1 MNQAKGVTIAGI
13 AALLGV
19 IGANMGVV
27 EYIGQMLQGKIGHPQ
42 FVAVAVGIMAGSA
55 YTTWIPYVLPKLA
68 CAERVKILLRL
79 SSSVLTFAVSWRLMP
94 TEAGAYWALIAAFA
108 GAQVYMTATRTLYLL
123 APWLKPESLKP
134 NPPTASV
141 VVISSDTPIAVS
153 GAEGKSE

>member
-1 MNQAKGVTIAGI
+1 MNQVKGITIAGI

-19 IGANMGVV
+19 IGANMGAV
-27 EYIGQMLQGKIGHPQ
+27 EYIGAALNGRIGHPQ
-42 FVAVAVGIMAGSA
+42 FVAVTVGIMAGSA
-55 YTTWIPYVLPKLA
+55 YTIWIPYVFGRYA
-68 CAERVKILLRL
+68 CVERLKILLRL
-79 SSSVLTFAVSWRLMP
+79 SSSVLTFAVAWRLMP

-108 GAQVYMTATRTLYLL
+108 GAQVYMTVTRTVYLL

-141 VVISSDTPIAVS
+141 VVISSDAPIAVS